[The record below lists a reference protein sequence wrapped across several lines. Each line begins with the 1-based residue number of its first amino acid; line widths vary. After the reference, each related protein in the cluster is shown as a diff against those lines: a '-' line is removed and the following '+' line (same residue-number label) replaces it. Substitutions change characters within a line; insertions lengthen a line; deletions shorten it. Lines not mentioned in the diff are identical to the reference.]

1 MGLFD
6 KLKNAFGSKEA
17 KSTELPEPKKTP
29 SMPKAKKPKEEEV
42 KLSPKEEA
50 TLAGEPY
57 INILSMDVDPNDI
70 NAGAF
75 ELDWNDKFILNL
87 VKAGYK
93 YKEADT
99 DIDLVNRWFSQVC
112 RNVALE
118 VYEQEQADPEHRDLR
133 KMTTKDIGNGRSEV
147 S

>member
-6 KLKNAFGSKEA
+6 KLKNAFSKKE
-17 KSTELPEPKKTP
+17 TP
-29 SMPKAKKPKEEEV
+29 ADKGLPKAKRTPK
-42 KLSPKEEA
+42 SPKVKEPIKELTAKEKA
-50 TLAGEPY
+50 TAAGEPY
-57 INILSMDVDPNDI
+57 INILNMDIDPDDI
-70 NAGAF
+70 NSGAF

-87 VKAGYK
+87 VRAGYK
-93 YKEADT
+93 YKETDT
-99 DIDLVNRWFSQVC
+99 DIDLVNRWFSQIC

-133 KMTTKDIGNGRSEV
+133 KMTTKDIGNGRTEV

>member
-6 KLKNAFGSKEA
+6 KLKNVFGTKEVP
-17 KSTELPEPKKTP
+17 SDNGLPKPKKTP
-29 SMPKAKKPKEEEV
+29 KMPKVKEPVKELTAKEKA
-42 KLSPKEEA
+42 SA
-50 TLAGEPY
+50 DGEPY

-87 VKAGYK
+87 IKAGYK
-93 YKEADT
+93 YKETDT
-99 DIDLVNRWFSQVC
+99 DVDLVNRWFSQVC

-133 KMTTKDIGNGRSEV
+133 KMTTKDIGNGRTEV